1 MRPNDFKLLV
11 RIARIYFN
19 TTCLYGFVRAT
30 TYDYQGVKEYYNEK
44 TATRELKDMLLLDK
58 IGLISRHTLAAPAI
72 WPIMLGEDA
81 MRFECFMRGRDPRE
95 YK

>member
-1 MRPNDFKLLV
+1 MRPNDFKLFV

-30 TYDYQGVKEYYNEK
+30 TYDYQGVIEYYNENK
-44 TATRELKDMLLLDK
+44 SKFELKDMLLVDK
-58 IGLISRHTLAAPAI
+58 IGRISRHTLAAPVT
-72 WPIMLGEDA
+72 WPVMLGEDA

-95 YK
+95 YQ